1 MSNQSY
7 DEKVKDILDRVAKGH
22 LSTEEAT
29 TLIAAL
35 KPAAG
40 DTSAGGAGGGAAGGA
55 GGATARE
62 PVAEEG
68 TQDVPHRSST
78 DWPAAEDLASPE
90 VWADAVD
97 SPTTNPTTVPTT
109 EPTAESSTGPSTG
122 AGVGP
127 TVGSST
133 GPSAGPTAGSSTGS
147 GAGQSAGSS
156 TEPSTGP
163 TAGQSAGPSTGPTA
177 GQSAG
182 PSTGPT
188 AGQSAG
194 PSAGPTAGQSAG
206 PTSGTTGDGSAGSTA
221 GPAAEP
227 SAERDGATGPVS
239 GTSGVQDSV
248 VDEEAEPV
256 EEEHSNVPIPSGV
269 QRVTV
274 RAIGRRVRLIGE
286 PAVNGVAVDGP
297 HVIKRDGDTL
307 AISSEGDMG
316 VSIDGFSMLRNPTDL
331 KAHVNGLAK
340 ELSIRVN
347 PNLQVE
353 VEVTGGSVNAE
364 RLPGLTRVRVTA
376 GTAKVADVD
385 GPIDVLVQAG
395 SANLDAQITKGRS
408 RVRVESGTA
417 QVALRRG
424 SDVHVHTEAQLG
436 RVTWS
441 GAVSGQSKDVEIGRG
456 RAALDVEVLVGTAQ
470 ITSD

>member
-29 TLIAAL
+29 ILIAAL
-35 KPAAG
+35 KTAPSEAAEPASEA
-40 DTSAGGAGGGAAGGA
+40 
-55 GGATARE
+55 
-62 PVAEEG
+62 PVADEASEG
-68 TQDVPHRSST
+68 KPPWPWPTGDDVPST
-78 DWPAAEDLASPE
+78 T

-97 SPTTNPTTVPTT
+97 SPTTEPTAGSTA
-109 EPTAESSTGPSTG
+109 EPTAE
-122 AGVGP
+122 P
-127 TVGSST
+127 T
-133 GPSAGPTAGSSTGS
+133 
-147 GAGQSAGSS
+147 
-156 TEPSTGP
+156 
-163 TAGQSAGPSTGPTA
+163 
-177 GQSAG
+177 
-182 PSTGPT
+182 
-188 AGQSAG
+188 
-194 PSAGPTAGQSAG
+194 
-206 PTSGTTGDGSAGSTA
+206 
-221 GPAAEP
+221 AAEP
-227 SAERDGATGPVS
+227 TAEPAK
-239 GTSGVQDSV
+239 VQDSV
-248 VDEEAEPV
+248 VDEEAELV

-376 GTAKVADVD
+376 GTAKVTDVD

-395 SANLDAQITKGRS
+395 SASLDAQITKGRS

-424 SDVHVHTEAQLG
+424 SDVHVHTESQLG

>member
-35 KPAAG
+35 KTDPSEAA
-40 DTSAGGAGGGAAGGA
+40 DA
-55 GGATARE
+55 
-62 PVAEEG
+62 PVAEGGE
-68 TQDVPHRSST
+68 
-78 DWPAAEDLASPE
+78 PAAEGKPPWPWPSGDDVPSTS

-97 SPTTNPTTVPTT
+97 SPAA
-109 EPTAESSTGPSTG
+109 AE
-122 AGVGP
+122 
-127 TVGSST
+127 
-133 GPSAGPTAGSSTGS
+133 
-147 GAGQSAGSS
+147 
-156 TEPSTGP
+156 
-163 TAGQSAGPSTGPTA
+163 
-177 GQSAG
+177 
-182 PSTGPT
+182 
-188 AGQSAG
+188 
-194 PSAGPTAGQSAG
+194 
-206 PTSGTTGDGSAGSTA
+206 
-221 GPAAEP
+221 AAEP
-227 SAERDGATGPVS
+227 
-239 GTSGVQDSV
+239 VQDTV
-248 VDEEAEPV
+248 PADVAEAEVEEEEPV

-347 PNLQVE
+347 PKLQVE

-376 GTAKVADVD
+376 GTAKVTDVD

-395 SANLDAQITKGRS
+395 SASLDAQITKGRS

-417 QVALRRG
+417 QVTLRRG
-424 SDVHVHTEAQLG
+424 SDVHVHTESQLG

>member
-1 MSNQSY
+1 MSNQSN
-7 DEKVKDILDRVAKGH
+7 DDQRVKDILDRVAKGH
-22 LSTEEAT
+22 LSPEEAT
-29 TLIAAL
+29 TLIAAITTT
-35 KPAAG
+35 PSEAAP
-40 DTSAGGAGGGAAGGA
+40 SEAA
-55 GGATARE
+55 E
-62 PVAEEG
+62 
-68 TQDVPHRSST
+68 
-78 DWPAAEDLASPE
+78 PAAEAPVADEPSPS
-90 VWADAVD
+90 VWAEAVD
-97 SPTTNPTTVPTT
+97 SPTAEPAVP
-109 EPTAESSTGPSTG
+109 PTAS
-122 AGVGP
+122 P
-127 TVGSST
+127 TVS
-133 GPSAGPTAGSSTGS
+133 
-147 GAGQSAGSS
+147 
-156 TEPSTGP
+156 
-163 TAGQSAGPSTGPTA
+163 
-177 GQSAG
+177 
-182 PSTGPT
+182 
-188 AGQSAG
+188 
-194 PSAGPTAGQSAG
+194 
-206 PTSGTTGDGSAGSTA
+206 
-221 GPAAEP
+221 P
-227 SAERDGATGPVS
+227 SAEPTVPPVPEPS
-239 GTSGVQDSV
+239 VVQDTV
-248 VDEEAEPV
+248 VDEAPADVEEVQDV

-376 GTAKVADVD
+376 GTAKVTDVD

-424 SDVHVHTEAQLG
+424 SDVHVHSEAQLG
-436 RVTWS
+436 RVTWT
-441 GAVSGQSKDVEIGRG
+441 GAVTGQSKDVEIGRG
-456 RAALDVEVLVGTAQ
+456 RAALDIEVLVGTAQ
-470 ITSD
+470 ISSD

>member
-7 DEKVKDILDRVAKGH
+7 DEKVKAILDRVAKGH
-22 LSTEEAT
+22 LSTEEAA
-29 TLIAAL
+29 TLIAAI
-35 KPAAG
+35 KPAADAG
-40 DTSAGGAGGGAAGGA
+40 DTSTADGPGAK
-55 GGATARE
+55 E

-68 TQDVPHRSST
+68 TQDAPRRSST

-97 SPTTNPTTVPTT
+97 SPA
-109 EPTAESSTGPSTG
+109 AE
-122 AGVGP
+122 
-127 TVGSST
+127 
-133 GPSAGPTAGSSTGS
+133 
-147 GAGQSAGSS
+147 
-156 TEPSTGP
+156 
-163 TAGQSAGPSTGPTA
+163 
-177 GQSAG
+177 
-182 PSTGPT
+182 
-188 AGQSAG
+188 
-194 PSAGPTAGQSAG
+194 
-206 PTSGTTGDGSAGSTA
+206 
-221 GPAAEP
+221 PAAEP
-227 SAERDGATGPVS
+227 ASEPAAERAPEPAAEPAAEA
-239 GTSGVQDSV
+239 V
-248 VDEEAEPV
+248 VEPAVEEAEPV

-347 PNLQVE
+347 PQLQVE

-364 RLPGLTRVRVTA
+364 RLPGLSRVRVTA
-376 GTAKVADVD
+376 GTAKVSDVD

-395 SANLDAQITKGRS
+395 SAHLDAQITKGRS

-417 QVALRRG
+417 QVALRRC
-424 SDVHVHTEAQLG
+424 SDVHVHTEARLG
-436 RVTWS
+436 RVTWI

-470 ITSD
+470 IASD

>member
-7 DEKVKDILDRVAKGH
+7 DEKVKDILDRVANGH
-22 LSTEEAT
+22 LSTEEAA
-29 TLIAAL
+29 TLIAAI
-35 KPAAG
+35 KSTPEAGNPAGPAAPIPEAPV
-40 DTSAGGAGGGAAGGA
+40 AGNSTP
-55 GGATARE
+55 GATPGESASGE
-62 PVAEEG
+62 SASDGE
-68 TQDVPHRSST
+68 RSPNT
-78 DWPAAEDLASPE
+78 
-90 VWADAVD
+90 WADAVD
-97 SPTTNPTTVPTT
+97 SPFTGATGATGGA
-109 EPTAESSTGPSTG
+109 EPGAWPAASTGE
-122 AGVGP
+122 AGGRH
-127 TVGSST
+127 
-133 GPSAGPTAGSSTGS
+133 
-147 GAGQSAGSS
+147 
-156 TEPSTGP
+156 
-163 TAGQSAGPSTGPTA
+163 
-177 GQSAG
+177 
-182 PSTGPT
+182 
-188 AGQSAG
+188 
-194 PSAGPTAGQSAG
+194 
-206 PTSGTTGDGSAGSTA
+206 
-221 GPAAEP
+221 AAEP
-227 SAERDGATGPVS
+227 SP
-239 GTSGVQDSV
+239 VQDAPVQDTVPGEV
-248 VDEEAEPV
+248 VADEEPEQ

-347 PNLQVE
+347 PHLQVE

-395 SANLDAQITKGRS
+395 SAQLDAQITKGRS

-417 QVALRRG
+417 QVGLRRG

-441 GAVSGQSKDVEIGRG
+441 GSVSGQSKDVEIGRG

>member
-7 DEKVKDILDRVAKGH
+7 DEKVKDILDRVATGH

-29 TLIAAL
+29 TLIAAI
-35 KPAAG
+35 KTTPAEPADAAG
-40 DTSAGGAGGGAAGGA
+40 TS
-55 GGATARE
+55 E
-62 PVAEEG
+62 
-68 TQDVPHRSST
+68 
-78 DWPAAEDLASPE
+78 PAAEAPVAGDAPTAS

-97 SPTTNPTTVPTT
+97 SPTADTTV
-109 EPTAESSTGPSTG
+109 EPTAGSTAGSTAEPSAGSTAEPSAGSTAAPTPEPSAG
-122 AGVGP
+122 ATP
-127 TVGSST
+127 
-133 GPSAGPTAGSSTGS
+133 GPSAGPAPVAQPAGRH
-147 GAGQSAGSS
+147 AGES
-156 TEPSTGP
+156 
-163 TAGQSAGPSTGPTA
+163 
-177 GQSAG
+177 
-182 PSTGPT
+182 
-188 AGQSAG
+188 
-194 PSAGPTAGQSAG
+194 
-206 PTSGTTGDGSAGSTA
+206 
-221 GPAAEP
+221 
-227 SAERDGATGPVS
+227 
-239 GTSGVQDSV
+239 SGVQDV
-248 VDEEAEPV
+248 VPDEGAAEPA

-395 SANLDAQITKGRS
+395 SATLDAQITKGRS

-417 QVALRRG
+417 NVALRRG

>member
-7 DEKVKDILDRVAKGH
+7 DEKVKAILDRVAKGH

-29 TLIAAL
+29 TLIAAI
-35 KPAAG
+35 KPAADAG
-40 DTSAGGAGGGAAGGA
+40 DTSTADGPGAK
-55 GGATARE
+55 E

-68 TQDVPHRSST
+68 TQEVPRRNST

-97 SPTTNPTTVPTT
+97 SPAA
-109 EPTAESSTGPSTG
+109 EPVAE
-122 AGVGP
+122 
-127 TVGSST
+127 
-133 GPSAGPTAGSSTGS
+133 
-147 GAGQSAGSS
+147 
-156 TEPSTGP
+156 
-163 TAGQSAGPSTGPTA
+163 
-177 GQSAG
+177 
-182 PSTGPT
+182 
-188 AGQSAG
+188 
-194 PSAGPTAGQSAG
+194 
-206 PTSGTTGDGSAGSTA
+206 
-221 GPAAEP
+221 PAAEP
-227 SAERDGATGPVS
+227 AAERAPEPAAEA
-239 GTSGVQDSV
+239 V
-248 VDEEAEPV
+248 VEPAVEEAEPV

-347 PNLQVE
+347 PQLQVE

-364 RLPGLTRVRVTA
+364 RLPGLSRVRVTA
-376 GTAKVADVD
+376 GTAKVSDVD

-436 RVTWS
+436 RVTWT

-470 ITSD
+470 IASD

>member
-1 MSNQSY
+1 MSNQSNY
-7 DEKVKDILDRVAKGH
+7 DQRVKDILDRVAKGH
-22 LSTEEAT
+22 LSPEEAT
-29 TLIAAL
+29 TLIAAITTT
-35 KPAAG
+35 PSEAAP
-40 DTSAGGAGGGAAGGA
+40 SEAA
-55 GGATARE
+55 E
-62 PVAEEG
+62 
-68 TQDVPHRSST
+68 
-78 DWPAAEDLASPE
+78 PAAEAPVADEPSPS
-90 VWADAVD
+90 VWAEAVD
-97 SPTTNPTTVPTT
+97 SPTAEPAVP
-109 EPTAESSTGPSTG
+109 PTAS
-122 AGVGP
+122 P
-127 TVGSST
+127 TVS
-133 GPSAGPTAGSSTGS
+133 
-147 GAGQSAGSS
+147 
-156 TEPSTGP
+156 
-163 TAGQSAGPSTGPTA
+163 
-177 GQSAG
+177 
-182 PSTGPT
+182 
-188 AGQSAG
+188 
-194 PSAGPTAGQSAG
+194 
-206 PTSGTTGDGSAGSTA
+206 
-221 GPAAEP
+221 P
-227 SAERDGATGPVS
+227 SAEPTVPPVPEPS
-239 GTSGVQDSV
+239 VVQDTV
-248 VDEEAEPV
+248 VDEAPADVEEVQDV

-376 GTAKVADVD
+376 GTAKVTDVD

-424 SDVHVHTEAQLG
+424 SDVHVHSEAQLG
-436 RVTWS
+436 RVTWT
-441 GAVSGQSKDVEIGRG
+441 GAVTGQSKDVEIGRG
-456 RAALDVEVLVGTAQ
+456 RAALDIEVLVGTAQ
-470 ITSD
+470 ISSD

>member
-7 DEKVKDILDRVAKGH
+7 DQKVKDILDRVANGH
-22 LSTEEAT
+22 LSPEEAT

-35 KPAAG
+35 KPAPSEG
-40 DTSAGGAGGGAAGGA
+40 PGASEAPGVRGAAGPA
-55 GGATARE
+55 ANA
-62 PVAEEG
+62 PVADNG
-68 TQDVPHRSST
+68 DPTSWPRPST
-78 DWPAAEDLASPE
+78 GDTPSPTA
-90 VWADAVD
+90 WADAVD
-97 SPTTNPTTVPTT
+97 SPT
-109 EPTAESSTGPSTG
+109 AEQ
-122 AGVGP
+122 P
-127 TVGSST
+127 TVA
-133 GPSAGPTAGSSTGS
+133 P
-147 GAGQSAGSS
+147 
-156 TEPSTGP
+156 
-163 TAGQSAGPSTGPTA
+163 
-177 GQSAG
+177 
-182 PSTGPT
+182 
-188 AGQSAG
+188 
-194 PSAGPTAGQSAG
+194 
-206 PTSGTTGDGSAGSTA
+206 
-221 GPAAEP
+221 
-227 SAERDGATGPVS
+227 
-239 GTSGVQDSV
+239 SGVQDSV
-248 VDEEAEPV
+248 PGAVTEPDAASDEEELV
-256 EEEHSNVPIPSGV
+256 EEQHSNVPIPSGV
-269 QRVTV
+269 QRVTI

-364 RLPGLTRVRVTA
+364 RVPGLSRVRVTA

-395 SANLDAQITKGRS
+395 TASVDGQITKGRS

-417 QVALRRG
+417 TVALRRG
-424 SDVHVHTEAQLG
+424 SDVRVHTEAQLG
-436 RVTWS
+436 RVTWT

-470 ITSD
+470 LTSD